1 MGGDRLREGGRAWRF
16 GCIPYLVKSMLASAS
31 ASALQLRPKL
41 CVSSNIWHREVG
53 WKNQAQLSLKTNFE
67 MYGYR
72 MNESLSRVFNIGSQN
87 KVNCFFAFFKIRLE
101 AKFAKSYD
109 DQNHC
114 YVVISFEFWLR
125 QSIFTHVTSIYANLF
140 GTKES
145 FYVRKKFNSDRI
157 GLGHQHGGCYVIT
170 LNDLADSSAT
180 TTTATT
186 PFFLK
191 HDKFT
196 A

>member
-1 MGGDRLREGGRAWRF
+1 MTAKEKIPFCPFLQCIFPGLVRPCDNARLPEVENNS
-16 GCIPYLVKSMLASAS
+16 IPYLVKSMLASAS

-41 CVSSNIWHREVG
+41 CVSSDIWHREVG

-87 KVNCFFAFFKIRLE
+87 KVNCFVFFFIRLE

-114 YVVISFEFWLR
+114 YVVISFVFWLR
-125 QSIFTHVTSIYANLF
+125 QSIFTHLTSIYANLF

-145 FYVRKKFNSDRI
+145 FYVRKK
-157 GLGHQHGGCYVIT
+157 V
-170 LNDLADSSAT
+170 
-180 TTTATT
+180 
-186 PFFLK
+186 
-191 HDKFT
+191 
-196 A
+196 

>member
-31 ASALQLRPKL
+31 VLQLRPKL
-41 CVSSNIWHREVG
+41 CVSSDIWHREVG

-87 KVNCFFAFFKIRLE
+87 KVNCFFFFYFIRLE
-101 AKFAKSYD
+101 AKLAKSYD

-114 YVVISFEFWLR
+114 YVVISFVFWLR
-125 QSIFTHVTSIYANLF
+125 QSIFTHLTSIYANLS

-145 FYVRKKFNSDRI
+145 FYVRKKSLTPT
-157 GLGHQHGGCYVIT
+157 GLVWDT
-170 LNDLADSSAT
+170 NMADVT
-180 TTTATT
+180 T
-186 PFFLK
+186 
-191 HDKFT
+191 
-196 A
+196 